1 MDMKK
6 SVFNGLHY
14 FESGKGEP
22 LVLLHAQ
29 GTDSTSF
36 ENVIPKLAKHY
47 HVYAVDC
54 FGHGK
59 SLHNPKLYTL
69 KACADAVSDFIREVV
84 KEKCTILGH
93 SSGGLIAAQVAAETN
108 LCKRLILEDPP
119 FFSCEGDRRFSTF
132 NYVDLSTV
140 CHNY

>member
-1 MDMKK
+1 MKTE
-6 SVFNGLHY
+6 NGLHY
-14 FESGKGEP
+14 FEAGKGEP

-36 ENVIPKLAKHY
+36 ESVIPKLAKHY

-69 KACADAVSDFIREVV
+69 KA
-84 KEKCTILGH
+84 
-93 SSGGLIAAQVAAETN
+93 
-108 LCKRLILEDPP
+108 
-119 FFSCEGDRRFSTF
+119 
-132 NYVDLSTV
+132 
-140 CHNY
+140 